1 MLVSFAEVLATVDF
15 VEFPL
20 MKPCR
25 GGCQVI
31 PVTPEVATCSSTGR
45 ASGHCRMQSQ
55 LELLVCGSH
64 CLGQLSM
71 DLTGGTDQ
79 TTVSTRGIRTVKGK
93 AWALTYLLWS
103 GQWVLF

>member
-31 PVTPEVATCSSTGR
+31 SVTPEAATRSSTGR

-55 LELLVCGSH
+55 LEL
-64 CLGQLSM
+64 
-71 DLTGGTDQ
+71 TGGTDQ
-79 TTVSTRGIRTVKGK
+79 TTVSTWGVRTVKGK